1 MVYKITVAVAKFLIS
16 ILFKCEYYG
25 TEIIE
30 QYKTNGR
37 PYIVCPNHISA
48 IDPVFV
54 VVGRGKGRK
63 LTVMAK
69 EELFKFGPLAWFFSK
84 LGAIPVSRGSGDKT
98 VLEQTINDL
107 KDGAGALIFPE
118 GTRGSGNEMGKL
130 KSGAFA
136 VAAQTG
142 ADIIP
147 VRIIYHTKD
156 GRLKLFCKVT
166 TVFGTPLKIEDTQL
180 DSGARQQ
187 IRVAKT
193 MLEESYT
200 ALLEEH
206 KCR

>member
-16 ILFKCEYYG
+16 ILFKCECHG

-30 QYKTNGR
+30 RYKTNGR

-54 VVGRGKGRK
+54 VVARGKGRK

-69 EELFKFGPLAWFFSK
+69 EELFKNPILSWFFTQ
-84 LGAIPVSRGSGDKT
+84 LGAIPVARGTGDKS
-98 VLEQTINDL
+98 VLEKSISDV

-118 GTRGSGNEMGKL
+118 GTRGSGNEMGKI

-136 VAAQTG
+136 IAAQTG

-156 GRLKLFCKVT
+156 GNMKLFCKVT
-166 TVFGTPLKIEDTQL
+166 TVFGQPLTIEQTQL
-180 DSGARQQ
+180 DSGSRQQ
-187 IRVAKT
+187 MRAAKS
-193 MLEESYT
+193 MLEESY
-200 ALLEEH
+200 ANLLEEY
-206 KCR
+206 K